1 MPAFTS
7 EYEMVIGLE
16 VHVEL
21 KTRTKIFCS
30 CPTDFGAEPNTHV
43 CPVCMGLPG
52 SLPVLNRKVVE
63 YAIKAGMA
71 TNCTIARYSKQ
82 DRKNYF
88 YPDLPKA
95 YQISQYDL
103 PLCEHGH
110 LDIETSNGSKRIGIT
125 RIHIEEDAGKLVHD
139 KSGTFIDCNR
149 CGVPLIEIVSEPDI
163 RSAEEAVAYL
173 QKLRATILYTGISD
187 CRMQEGSLRCD
198 VNLSVHKPGQP
209 FGTRTEMKNLNSFQY
224 IQKAIEFEYRRQ
236 VEALENREEIVQ
248 ETRRLDEKPGK
259 TFSMRRKEDANDYRY
274 FPDPDLAP
282 IEMSEQQLSELEAS
296 IPVLPDARKAKYI
309 EQFGLTP
316 FDAEMLTAT
325 PETADYFESVCTATE
340 YAKQAANLMLTEVF
354 RLMSAES
361 EDTVRIPVSPEHLA
375 ELVNM
380 TVDGQINSSTEKKV
394 LGELWKKGDQS
405 PEEYV
410 RTHDLLQL
418 SDRATLE
425 QLVDQAIAKNPK
437 SIADFKKGKTNAL
450 KSLVG
455 QVMGQ
460 TGGRANPVIVQQ
472 LIDEKAAKF

>member
-1 MPAFTS
+1 MCFPENLPFLFSCGRADVSRRKIRLREVGGLKEEFPA
-7 EYEMVIGLE
+7 
-16 VHVEL
+16 EL
-21 KTRTKIFCS
+21 VAGVADCSDPAEGVGIFL
-30 CPTDFGAEPNTHV
+30 F
-43 CPVCMGLPG
+43 
-52 SLPVLNRKVVE
+52 
-63 YAIKAGMA
+63 
-71 TNCTIARYSKQ
+71 
-82 DRKNYF
+82 
-88 YPDLPKA
+88 
-95 YQISQYDL
+95 
-103 PLCEHGH
+103 
-110 LDIETSNGSKRIGIT
+110 
-125 RIHIEEDAGKLVHD
+125 
-139 KSGTFIDCNR
+139 
-149 CGVPLIEIVSEPDI
+149 
-163 RSAEEAVAYL
+163 
-173 QKLRATILYTGISD
+173 
-187 CRMQEGSLRCD
+187 
-198 VNLSVHKPGQP
+198 
-209 FGTRTEMKNLNSFQY
+209 
-224 IQKAIEFEYRRQ
+224 
-236 VEALENREEIVQ
+236 LENGEEIVQ
-248 ETRRLDEKPGK
+248 ETRRFDEKSGK

>member
-1 MPAFTS
+1 M
-7 EYEMVIGLE
+7 
-16 VHVEL
+16 
-21 KTRTKIFCS
+21 
-30 CPTDFGAEPNTHV
+30 
-43 CPVCMGLPG
+43 
-52 SLPVLNRKVVE
+52 
-63 YAIKAGMA
+63 
-71 TNCTIARYSKQ
+71 
-82 DRKNYF
+82 
-88 YPDLPKA
+88 
-95 YQISQYDL
+95 
-103 PLCEHGH
+103 
-110 LDIETSNGSKRIGIT
+110 
-125 RIHIEEDAGKLVHD
+125 
-139 KSGTFIDCNR
+139 
-149 CGVPLIEIVSEPDI
+149 
-163 RSAEEAVAYL
+163 
-173 QKLRATILYTGISD
+173 
-187 CRMQEGSLRCD
+187 
-198 VNLSVHKPGQP
+198 
-209 FGTRTEMKNLNSFQY
+209 
-224 IQKAIEFEYRRQ
+224 
-236 VEALENREEIVQ
+236 EALENGEEIVQ
-248 ETRRLDEKPGK
+248 ETRRFDEKSGK